1 MIQKQTKRI
10 AMCGVLTTLAM
21 IFSYIESII
30 PIPVPVP
37 GIKLGVANIAI
48 VSVLYIVGSKE
59 AFIVNIIRIVLTAL
73 LFGNLNSFIF
83 SMCGGGLSIIM
94 MIIVKKLDILTVTG
108 VSVIGGI
115 MHNIGQ
121 IGAAILIMGS
131 SAIILYLPALLI
143 SGVIT
148 GIVIGIVAGMV
159 MKRVMASDVIK

>member
-1 MIQKQTKRI
+1 M
-10 AMCGVLTTLAM
+10 A
-21 IFSYIESII
+21 
-30 PIPVPVP
+30 
-37 GIKLGVANIAI
+37 
-48 VSVLYIVGSKE
+48 
-59 AFIVNIIRIVLTAL
+59 
-73 LFGNLNSFIF
+73 
-83 SMCGGGLSIIM
+83 GLSIIM

-131 SAIILYLPALLI
+131 SAIILYLPVLLI